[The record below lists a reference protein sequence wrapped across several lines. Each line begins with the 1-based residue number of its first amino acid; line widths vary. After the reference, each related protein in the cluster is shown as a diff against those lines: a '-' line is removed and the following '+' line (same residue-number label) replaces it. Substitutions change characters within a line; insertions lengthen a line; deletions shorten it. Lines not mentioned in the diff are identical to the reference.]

1 MSVLFFYIN
10 LKIKGG
16 NILEIVNSL
25 PKKLSIADDVKNI
38 NNKLGNTDIST
49 ISDGTVTG
57 AISNINSNLSN
68 VLYIESFDSTT
79 GTLVTKSADYTG

>member
-1 MSVLFFYIN
+1 M
-10 LKIKGG
+10 
-16 NILEIVNSL
+16 EIVNSL

-38 NNKLGNTDIST
+38 NNRLGNTDIST
-49 ISDGTVTG
+49 VGDGTVTG